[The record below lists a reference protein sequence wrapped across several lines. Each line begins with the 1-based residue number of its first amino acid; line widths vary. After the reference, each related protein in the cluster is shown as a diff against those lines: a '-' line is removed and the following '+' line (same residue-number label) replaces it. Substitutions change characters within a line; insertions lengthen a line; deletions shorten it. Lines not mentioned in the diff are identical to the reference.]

1 MREMSYQSSKQ
12 DSQQTKQF
20 RGGDKKV
27 MKKRLALL
35 LSVAMAFSMFAN
47 VAFGADAAKTTQ
59 EKFDALKEAG
69 IFSGYPGTD
78 DVKLEQNLTR
88 AEFAKVVV
96 KALGLKEVEGVYS
109 YKDKNYGPKH
119 WAAKYIEAVTAEG
132 LMQGINASKQLFG
145 TNDNI
150 TVQEAA
156 KVLVLGYKF
165 DIPENAENNASDW
178 AKNYFQAAVDA
189 GLFSKDVNPKANAT
203 RGQLV
208 EAVYAADEAAKG
220 PKVESAKVIDAR
232 NVEVTMSDKEVV
244 KVELK
249 AEEALKP
256 NVETEIKFEYKGK
269 EYTTKVTYVVT
280 SAQKIESVTAENL
293 KEVVVTFDGT
303 VEQKTAENKNNYEV
317 KDMTIDSVTLSS
329 DKRSVTIL
337 LEENGSVMKNQKET
351 EVKIKNVRNE
361 DGSKTFNETKKFTP
375 VDVKT
380 PEVKEVVGLG
390 TKAFKV
396 VFSEPVKRGDAVASS
411 NYKIDGKMVSGSV
424 DYIYPNV
431 AIVKTD
437 LSVGEHKLSISNI
450 TDFSGLKSI
459 PVDKEFTVAEDT
471 SAPEIVS
478 AKTNDLKELEIEFN
492 ETVKSI
498 EKVYHNVSGN
508 TGKITYKDNKVK
520 VTFSNAMYNGDN
532 TIYVKGV
539 TDYSGNQADREYKV
553 NPTLD
558 TTRPE
563 VVKLEVKEVGAMNN
577 HQLVIEFNKKLDKE
591 SAENFRNYTLKDR
604 DGKVLKNFVGVD
616 VDGHPIAKPSYDE
629 SNNKV
634 TINLNGK
641 LANQTDYIL
650 EVAGVRDT
658 AALQNTMAPWS
669 QVFTAKQTAKTG
681 IVRAWFTQEYGE
693 QNLYIQFK
701 EDMRS
706 DGEGG
711 VLTKEKY
718 LVNNKSITDH
728 EISMVNGDTV
738 RITAKAGKLIPTD
751 AKEDYEIRVSVS
763 QVKNAEGDY
772 IKNGDSYTLTYSGKL
787 GEAFANNIAVTK
799 ASVVDRNEIKVE
811 FGGKINYV
819 NLNDFSVKALN
830 NTYVPYEYELSNDGT
845 VMTLKFSTSETL
857 PASLAGAVLNVK
869 EGATTADILNVP
881 VKAGN
886 TNLSDYYNVRPEAIL
901 NTLQVTATDATYRA
915 TVDLTGG
922 VKFLEGADVKGLFTV
937 KVNEGKTADGKDA
950 AVTVKEVS
958 LLGSDQKTLVVEFE
972 IAKVNGE
979 VVKLTKDDFVT
990 VSMDDTKNSV
1000 FKYIIDKY
1008 ATEAVPM
1015 KGFTSTTQFTQK

>member
-1 MREMSYQSSKQ
+1 
-12 DSQQTKQF
+12 
-20 RGGDKKV
+20 

-59 EKFDALKEAG
+59 EKFDALKKEG
-69 IFSGYPGTD
+69 IFKGYSGTD
-78 DVKLEQNLTR
+78 DARLEQNMTR
-88 AEFAKVVV
+88 AEFATVVV
-96 KALGLKEVEGVYS
+96 KALGLKEVEGVYT

-119 WAAKYIEAVTAEG
+119 WAAKYIEAVTEAG
-132 LMQGINASKQLFG
+132 LMQGTNMSKKLFG

-150 TVQEAA
+150 TVQETA
-156 KVLVLGYKF
+156 KVLVLGLKLEVPT
-165 DIPENAENNASDW
+165 DAQNNASDW
-178 AKNYFQAAVDA
+178 AKGYFQAAVDA
-189 GLFSKDVNPKANAT
+189 GLFSKDANPKANAT
-203 RGQLV
+203 RAQLV
-208 EAVYAADEAAKG
+208 EAIYAADEAAKG

-249 AEEALKP
+249 AEDALKA

-269 EYTTKVTYVVT
+269 EYTTKVTHVVT

-317 KDMTIDSVTLSS
+317 KDMTIDGVTLSS

-351 EVKIKNVRNE
+351 EVKVKNVRNE
-361 DGSKTFNETKKFTP
+361 DGSKTFNEKKKFTP

-411 NYKIDGKMVSGSV
+411 NYKVDGKMVSGSV
-424 DYIYPNV
+424 DYMYPNV

-437 LSVGEHKLSISNI
+437 LSVGEHKLNISNI

-459 PVDKEFTVAEDT
+459 PVDKDFTVAEDT

-532 TIYVKGV
+532 AIYVKGV
-539 TDYSGNQADREYKV
+539 SDYSGNKADREYKV

-563 VVKLEVKEVGAMNN
+563 VVKLEVKEVGALNN

-591 SAENFRNYTLKDR
+591 SAENSRNYTLKDR
-604 DGKVLKNFVGVD
+604 DGKVLKDFKGVD
-616 VDGHPIAKPSYDE
+616 VDGHPVLKPSYNEKD
-629 SNNKV
+629 NKV
-634 TINLNGK
+634 TINFNQK
-641 LANQTDYIL
+641 LSNYTDYIL

-669 QVFTAKQTAKTG
+669 QTFTAKQTAKTG

-718 LVNNKSITDH
+718 LVNNKPITDH

-738 RITAKAGKLIPTD
+738 RIIAKAGKLLTTD
-751 AKEDYEIRVSVS
+751 EAANPNTPITVSVS
-763 QVKNAEGDY
+763 QVKNAKGDY
-772 IKNGDSYTLTYSGKL
+772 IKNGDNYTLTLSGKL
-787 GEAFANNIAVTK
+787 GEEFANNIAVTK
-799 ASVVDRNEIKVE
+799 ATVVNRNEIKVE
-811 FGGKINYV
+811 FAGKINYV
-819 NLNDFSVKALN
+819 NLSDFSVYVKGLES
-830 NTYVPYEYELSNDGT
+830 TYVPSEHELSNDGT
-845 VMTLKFSTSETL
+845 VMTMKFSNNETL
-857 PASLAGAVLNVK
+857 PASLSDAYLIVK
-869 EGATTADILNVP
+869 SGATTADILNVP
-881 VKAGN
+881 VRASETK
-886 TNLSDYYNVRPEAIL
+886 LSGYEAVRPEANI
-901 NTLQVTATDATYRA
+901 NTLEATSVSATSATYKATVNLTGAVKFTDANSQSKA
-915 TVDLTGG
+915 KD
-922 VKFLEGADVKGLFTV
+922 LFTV
-937 KVNEGKTADGKDA
+937 TINEGKTETGIA
-950 AVTVKEVS
+950 AVTTVQDVKIV
-958 LLGSDQKTLVVEFE
+958 GDNYKTLVIEFTV
-972 IAKVNGE
+972 AKVDDKD
-979 VVKLTKDDFVT
+979 VALTKEDYVT
-990 VSMDDTKNSV
+990 VTMNDMQNFV
-1000 FKYIIDKY
+1000 HKYISD
-1008 ATEAVPM
+1008 ANAANEVVPM
-1015 KGFTSTTQFTQK
+1015 KGFDGTAKFTPFKK

>member
-59 EKFDALKEAG
+59 EKFDVLKDAG
-69 IFSGYPGTD
+69 IFSGYPGTND
-78 DVKLEQNLTR
+78 AKLEQNLTR

-132 LMQGINASKQLFG
+132 LMQGINTSKQLFG

-165 DIPENAENNASDW
+165 DIPEGSQNNASDW
-178 AKNYFQAAVDA
+178 AKDYFQAAVDA
-189 GLFSKDVNPKANAT
+189 GLFSKDANPKANAT

-208 EAVYAADEAAKG
+208 EAVYAADELSKG

-249 AEEALKP
+249 AEEALKA

-303 VEQKTAENKNNYEV
+303 VEEKTAENKNNYEV
-317 KDMTIDSVTLSS
+317 KDMKIDSVTLSS
-329 DKRSVTIL
+329 DKRSVAIL
-337 LEENGSVMKNQKET
+337 LEENGSVMTNQKET

-380 PEVKEVVGLG
+380 PEIKEVVGLG

-411 NYKIDGKMVSGSV
+411 NYKVDGKMVAGSV
-424 DYIYPNV
+424 DYMYPNV

-437 LSVGEHKLSISNI
+437 LSVGEHKLSVSNI

-459 PVDKEFTVAEDT
+459 PVDMEFTVAEDT
-471 SAPEIVS
+471 AAPEIVS
-478 AKTNDLKELEIEFN
+478 AKTNDLDELEIEFN
-492 ETVKSI
+492 ETVRSI
-498 EKVYHNVSGN
+498 EKVYHNASAN
-508 TGKITYKDNKVK
+508 AGKITYKDNKVK
-520 VTFSNAMYNGDN
+520 VTFSNKMYNGDN

-539 TDYSGNQADREYKV
+539 SDYSGNKADREIKV

-558 TTRPE
+558 STRPE
-563 VVKLEVKEVGAMNN
+563 IVKLEVKEVGALNN
-577 HQLVIEFNKKLDKE
+577 HQLVLEFNKKLDK
-591 SAENFRNYTLKDR
+591 ATATNPDNYTLKDR
-604 DGKVLKNFVGVD
+604 DGKVLKNFNGVD
-616 VDGHPIAKPSYDE
+616 EDGHPVSVPTYNENDY
-629 SNNKV
+629 KV

-641 LANQTDYIL
+641 LANETDYIL
-650 EVAGVRDT
+650 EVVGVRDM
-658 AALQNTMAPWS
+658 AALQNTIVPWS
-669 QVFTAKQTAKTG
+669 QTFTAKQTAKTG
-681 IVRAWFTQEYGE
+681 IVRAWFTENYGE
-693 QNLYIQFK
+693 QNLYVQFK
-701 EDMRS
+701 ENMRT
-706 DGEGG
+706 DGDGS
-711 VLTKEKY
+711 VLIKEKY
-718 LVNNKSITDH
+718 LFNGKSITDH
-728 EISMVNGDTV
+728 EITMMSGDTV
-738 RITAKAGKLIPTD
+738 RITAKSDKPLISSADLANPD
-751 AKEDYEIRVSVS
+751 KVYDLSVS
-763 QVKNAEGDY
+763 QVKNASGDY
-772 IKNGDSYTLTYSGKL
+772 IKNGDSFTLTYSGKL
-787 GEAFANNIAVTK
+787 ADAYANTVAVKEAK
-799 ASVVDRNEIKVE
+799 VVSRNEVRVE
-811 FGGKINYV
+811 FGGKINRV
-819 NLNDFSVKALN
+819 VLDDFKVKVGDNYYA
-830 NTYVPYEYELSNDGT
+830 PSEYDLSNDGA
-845 VMTLKFSTSETL
+845 VLTLKFNDAKL
-857 PASLAGAVLNVK
+857 PSVLTGGKLVVRANPGTYDV
-869 EGATTADILNVP
+869 LNVP
-881 VKAGN
+881 VKSGE
-886 TNLSDYYNVRPEAIL
+886 TDLTDVDTVRPEIVKGSL
-901 NTLQVTATDATYRA
+901 NVTKTATSATYEARIQA
-915 TVDLTGG
+915 TSNLHATIKDG
-922 VKFLEGADVKGLFTV
+922 VEGIFDVTVNNGQKAVQSVTKVERSADKSILVITFTM
-937 KVNEGKTADGKDA
+937 KPDAEGK
-950 AVTVKEVS
+950 VVS
-958 LLGSDQKTLVVEFE
+958 L
-972 IAKVNGE
+972 N
-979 VVKLTKDDFVT
+979 KDDFITVT
-990 VSMDDTKNSV
+990 MRDADNKVN
-1000 FKYIIDKY
+1000 KYIVSEFGD
-1008 ATEAVPM
+1008 VPLA
-1015 KGFTSTTQFTQK
+1015 GFTASANFTETK

>member
-1 MREMSYQSSKQ
+1 
-12 DSQQTKQF
+12 
-20 RGGDKKV
+20 

-47 VAFGADAAKTTQ
+47 VAFGAEAAKTTQ
-59 EKFDALKEAG
+59 EKFNVLKEAG
-69 IFSGYPGTD
+69 IFAGFPGTED
-78 DVKLEQNLTR
+78 AKLEQNTTR
-88 AEFAKVVV
+88 AEFARVIV
-96 KALGLKEVEGVYS
+96 KALGLKEVEGVYT
-109 YKDKNYGPKH
+109 YKDKNYGPNH

-132 LMQGINASKQLFG
+132 LMQGTNATKKLFG

-178 AKNYFQAAVDA
+178 AKKYFQAAVDA
-189 GLFSKDVNPKANAT
+189 GLFSKDANPKANAT

-249 AEEALKP
+249 AEDALKA

-317 KDMTIDSVTLSS
+317 KDMTIDGVTLSS

-351 EVKIKNVRNE
+351 EVKVKNVRNE

-411 NYKIDGKMVSGSV
+411 NYKVDGKMVSGSV
-424 DYIYPNV
+424 DYMYPNV

-459 PVDKEFTVAEDT
+459 PVDKDFTVAEDT

-539 TDYSGNQADREYKV
+539 SDYSGNKTDREYKV

-563 VVKLEVKEVGAMNN
+563 VVKLEVKEVGALNN

-604 DGKVLKNFVGVD
+604 DGKVLKDFKGVD
-616 VDGHPIAKPSYDE
+616 VDGHPVLKPSYNE
-629 SNNKV
+629 NNNKV
-634 TINLNGK
+634 TINFNQK
-641 LANQTDYIL
+641 LANYTDYIL

-669 QVFTAKQTAKTG
+669 QTFTAKQTAKTG

-751 AKEDYEIRVSVS
+751 AKDDYEITVSVS
-763 QVKNAEGDY
+763 QVKNAKGDY
-772 IKNGDSYTLTYSGKL
+772 IKNGDNYTLTISGKL
-787 GEAFANNIAVTK
+787 GEEFANNIGVTK
-799 ASVVDRNEIKVE
+799 ATVVNRNEIKVE
-811 FGGKINYV
+811 FAGKINYV
-819 NLNDFSVKALN
+819 NLSDFSVYSKSLES
-830 NTYVPYEYELSNDGT
+830 TYVPSEHELSNDGT
-845 VMTLKFSTSETL
+845 VMTLKFSNNETL
-857 PASLAGAVLNVK
+857 PASLSDAYLVVK
-869 EGATTADILNVP
+869 KGATTADILNVP
-881 VKAGN
+881 VRASETK
-886 TNLSDYYNVRPEAIL
+886 LSGYEAVRPEANINSL
-901 NTLQVTATDATYRA
+901 HVTSVSTTSVTYKA
-915 TVDLTGG
+915 TVNLTGA
-922 VKFLEGADVKGLFTV
+922 VKFKDDNSKSNAKDLFTV
-937 KVNEGKTADGKDA
+937 TINEGKTDSGIA
-950 AVTVKEVS
+950 AVATVKDVKIV
-958 LLGSDQKTLVVEFE
+958 GDNDKTLVVEFE
-972 IAKVNGE
+972 VAKVDGKD
-979 VVKLTKDDFVT
+979 VALTKEDYVT
-990 VSMDDTKNSV
+990 VTMNDVQNFV
-1000 FKYIIDKY
+1000 RQYIIDRN
-1008 ATEAVPM
+1008 ATNEVVPM
-1015 KGFTSTTQFTQK
+1015 KGFDGTVQFEPLKK

>member
-1 MREMSYQSSKQ
+1 
-12 DSQQTKQF
+12 
-20 RGGDKKV
+20 

-47 VAFGADAAKTTQ
+47 VAFGAEAAKTTQ
-59 EKFDALKEAG
+59 EKFNVLKEAG
-69 IFSGYPGTD
+69 IFAGFPGTD
-78 DVKLEQNLTR
+78 DAKLEQNTTR
-88 AEFAKVVV
+88 AEFARVIV
-96 KALGLKEVEGVYS
+96 KALGLKEVEGVYT
-109 YKDKNYGPKH
+109 YKDKNYGPNH

-132 LMQGINASKQLFG
+132 LMQGTNATKKLFG

-178 AKNYFQAAVDA
+178 AKKYFQAAVDA
-189 GLFSKDVNPKANAT
+189 GLFSKDANPKANAT

-249 AEEALKP
+249 AEEALKA

-293 KEVVVTFDGT
+293 KEVVVAFDGT
-303 VEQKTAENKNNYEV
+303 VEEKTAENKNNYEV

-329 DKRSVTIL
+329 DKRSVTLL

-351 EVKIKNVRNE
+351 EVKVKNVRNE

-411 NYKIDGKMVSGSV
+411 NYKVDGKMVSGSV
-424 DYIYPNV
+424 DYMYPNV

-459 PVDKEFTVAEDT
+459 PVDKDFTVAEDT

-539 TDYSGNQADREYKV
+539 SDYSGNKTDREYKV

-563 VVKLEVKEVGAMNN
+563 VVKLEVKEVGALNN

-604 DGKVLKNFVGVD
+604 DGKVLKDFKGVD
-616 VDGHPIAKPSYDE
+616 VDGHPVLKPSYNE
-629 SNNKV
+629 TNNKV
-634 TINLNGK
+634 TINFNQK
-641 LANQTDYIL
+641 LANYTDYIL

-669 QVFTAKQTAKTG
+669 QTFTAKQTAKTG

-718 LVNNKSITDH
+718 LVNNKPITDH

-751 AKEDYEIRVSVS
+751 AKEDYPITVSVS
-763 QVKNAEGDY
+763 QVKNAKGDY
-772 IKNGDSYTLTYSGKL
+772 IKNGDNYTLTISGKL
-787 GEAFANNIAVTK
+787 GEEFANNIGVTK
-799 ASVVDRNEIKVE
+799 ATVVNRNEIKVE
-811 FGGKINYV
+811 FAGKINYV
-819 NLNDFSVKALN
+819 NLSDFSVYSKSLES
-830 NTYVPYEYELSNDGT
+830 TYVPSEHELSNDGT
-845 VMTLKFSTSETL
+845 VMTLKFSNNETL
-857 PASLAGAVLNVK
+857 PASLSDAYLVVK
-869 EGATTADILNVP
+869 KGATTADILNVP
-881 VKAGN
+881 VRASETK
-886 TNLSDYYNVRPEAIL
+886 LSGYEAVRPEANINSL
-901 NTLQVTATDATYRA
+901 HVTSVSTTSATYKATVNLTGAVKFTDANSQSNA
-915 TVDLTGG
+915 KD
-922 VKFLEGADVKGLFTV
+922 LFTV
-937 KVNEGKTADGKDA
+937 TINEGKTDAGIA
-950 AVTVKEVS
+950 AVATVKDVRIV
-958 LLGSDQKTLVVEFE
+958 GDNYKTLVVEFE
-972 IAKVNGE
+972 VAKVDGKD
-979 VVKLTKDDFVT
+979 VALTKEDYVT
-990 VSMDDTKNSV
+990 VTMNDVQNFV
-1000 FKYIIDKY
+1000 HKYISDAN
-1008 ATEAVPM
+1008 ATNEIVPM
-1015 KGFTSTTQFTQK
+1015 KGFDGTVQFEPLKK

>member
-1 MREMSYQSSKQ
+1 MREMSYQTSKQ

-59 EKFDALKEAG
+59 EKFDALKQAG

-78 DVKLEQNLTR
+78 DAKLEQNTTR
-88 AEFAKVVV
+88 AEFARVVV
-96 KALGLKEVEGVYS
+96 KALGLKEVEGVYT

-132 LMQGINASKQLFG
+132 LMQGINTAKQLFG

-165 DIPENAENNASDW
+165 DIPKDSQNNAADW
-178 AKNYFQAAVDA
+178 AKDYFQAAVDA
-189 GLFSKDVNPKANAT
+189 GLFSKDANPKANAT

-208 EAVYAADEAAKG
+208 EAVYAADEASKG

-249 AEEALKP
+249 AEDALKA
-256 NVETEIKFEYKGK
+256 NVETEIKFEYKGQ

-303 VEQKTAENKNNYEV
+303 VEEKTAENKNNYEV

-337 LEENGSVMKNQKET
+337 LEEYGSVMENQKET
-351 EVKIKNVRNE
+351 ELKVKNVRNE
-361 DGSKTFNETKKFTP
+361 DGSKTFNEKKKFTP
-375 VDVKT
+375 TDFKT
-380 PEVKEVVGLG
+380 PEIKEVVGLG

-411 NYKIDGKMVSGSV
+411 NYKVDGSMVAGNV
-424 DYIYPNV
+424 DYMYPNV
-431 AIVKTD
+431 VIVKKD
-437 LSVGEHKLSISNI
+437 LSVGDHKLNVSNI
-450 TDFSGLKSI
+450 SDFSGLKSI
-459 PVDKEFTVAEDT
+459 PVDREFTVAEDN

-492 ETVKSI
+492 ETVQSI

-508 TGKITYKDNKVK
+508 TGKVTYKDNKVK
-520 VTFSNAMYNGDN
+520 VTFNNQMYNGDN

-539 TDYSGNQADREYKV
+539 SDYSGNKADREIKV

-563 VVKLEVKEVGAMNN
+563 VVKMEVKEVGKLND

-591 SAENFRNYTLKDR
+591 SAENSRNYTLKDR
-604 DGKVLKNFVGVD
+604 DGKVLKNVFGVD
-616 VDGHPIAKPSYDE
+616 ADGHPIAKPSYTSDD
-629 SNNKV
+629 NKV
-634 TINLNGK
+634 KINLSAK
-641 LANQTDYIL
+641 LSNETDYIL
-650 EVAGVRDT
+650 EVTGVRDN

-669 QVFTAKQTAKTG
+669 QTFTAKQTAKSG
-681 IVRAWFTQEYGE
+681 IVRAWFTESGSE
-693 QNLYIQFK
+693 ESLYVQFK
-701 EDMRS
+701 STMKTE
-706 DGEGG
+706 GEGG
-711 VLTKEKY
+711 VLEKEKY
-718 LVNNKSITDH
+718 LLNGKAITDH
-728 EISMVNGDTV
+728 NIAMVNGDTV
-738 RITAKAGKLIPTD
+738 RITSKSGKSLGFNKGNTD
-751 AKEDYEIRVSVS
+751 NNILTVS
-763 QVKNAEGDY
+763 QVKDSNGDY
-772 IKNGDSYTLTYSGKL
+772 VKGDVSNNPYTLKYEGTREEKFSDKISL
-787 GEAFANNIAVTK
+787 GEIKAVSREEVT
-799 ASVVDRNEIKVE
+799 VE
-811 FGGKINYV
+811 FNGKINRV
-819 NLNDFSVKALN
+819 NLDDFWVTVDGKGKFIPN
-830 NTYVPYEYELSNDGT
+830 QYELSNGGT
-845 VMTLKFSTSETL
+845 LLTLKFEGSGYIL
-857 PASLAGAVLNVK
+857 PSVLTNAELHVA
-869 EGATTADILNVP
+869 EGAKTSDVLDVRIQNGHYPIT
-881 VKAGN
+881 N
-886 TNLSDYYNVRPEAIL
+886 TEVRPEVNVNSL
-901 NTLQVTATDATYRA
+901 NVT
-915 TVDLTGG
+915 VTGA
-922 VKFLEGADVKGLFTV
+922 VYTAEIRVNADIVRNSKYSVQEAGAPFTV
-937 KVNEGKTADGKDA
+937 KVNNKEVPVKSADVAKPADGI
-950 AVTVKEVS
+950 TY
-958 LLGSDQKTLVVEFE
+958 LRVEFTLPNNGKLE
-972 IAKVNGE
+972 NDDKVE
-979 VVKLTKDDFVT
+979 L
-990 VSMDDTKNSV
+990 SMSDETNKV
-1000 FKYIIDKY
+1000 LKYFIGDL
-1008 ATEAVPM
+1008 PL
-1015 KGFTSTTQFTQK
+1015 KGFTAPTTFKTTE